1 MPQTMCRRGAASRL
15 SKREPLRF
23 GSLGTPEH
31 QASRNQKAGVA
42 KGVALAA
49 FVEVE
54 VLDRDRGV
62 ASELRLN
69 LDLSSQ
75 DLRDEVDDLGR
86 PRAIPGRL
94 FLGREEVLVRIAG
107 AYDRVALTDRG
118 RDAPVIPAEMDQVN
132 VKAILVKPDRRL
144 LAAQPGGVH
153 DSQHLPEFVVESPRC
168 CRQRVRRFGE

>member
-1 MPQTMCRRGAASRL
+1 VP
-15 SKREPLRF
+15 
-23 GSLGTPEH
+23 
-31 QASRNQKAGVA
+31 

-86 PRAIPGRL
+86 PRAIPGRV
-94 FLGREEVLVRIAG
+94 FLGREEVLG
-107 AYDRVALTDRG
+107 A
-118 RDAPVIPAEMDQVN
+118 
-132 VKAILVKPDRRL
+132 
-144 LAAQPGGVH
+144 
-153 DSQHLPEFVVESPRC
+153 
-168 CRQRVRRFGE
+168 